1 MGENPLH
8 QFANYTYHLELWA
21 CSKDTFNGDSG
32 EGDKLIVVSGGAG
45 DIGMFGL
52 DNVEIETIIG
62 GMGKNGF
69 AADAMTIKMDIIEP
83 YTVTLLEKLAEL
95 ANDIGEEGDIKT
107 LIYMLKIKFVGYND
121 GGYGGPQEI
130 DVGDK
135 HFYFSIVSLGFNITH
150 RGAVYHVDGVATKSL
165 PMMTMLDNVIPSN
178 IELQGKTVNELFGS
192 GEDGNDDPEVKNL
205 TKALEKIEEK
215 KIANKVQIE
224 KNKISF
230 KFDDDFGNAEIID
243 PDKIIQRP
251 NSTIPGSNVK
261 ESVAQET
268 LKQGRTGKLEIN
280 VEQGTVKALAGTR
293 IVDFIGA
300 VLSSTDYM
308 KKQVDAGGDQPFIG
322 WKVWPELKLTEYDS
336 ATNFFSREVTFKVEK
351 YEYKGLD
358 HPSFGQASPDNI
370 VKTYNYIYTGQNK
383 DVVKVN
389 LDFHMAFFEVR
400 SIKSN
405 LTNSAITQPPEPEP
419 IEEPEIPD
427 ETGGEAGPSIQI
439 TPIITVAT
447 GDGRR
452 DNTSGNT
459 NDPKAIAVGEMMSKL
474 LDNGVDMMSLDIEI
488 VGDPDW
494 ILQDKE
500 DGIEYKNQDVNF
512 KFRFIAPTQDYDQS
526 SGLFQ
531 LGPEAAFFG
540 GIYKVISVKSMFR
553 KGKFTQTLTNVRCRK
568 QPGS

>member
-8 QFANYTYHLELWA
+8 QFANYTYNLELWA
-21 CSKDTFNGDSG
+21 CSKGTFNGDSG
-32 EGDKLIVVSGGAG
+32 SGDELMIVSGGAG
-45 DIGMFGL
+45 EIGMFGL

-69 AADAMTIKMDIIEP
+69 AADALTIKMDIIEP

-95 ANDIGEEGDIKT
+95 GGKYGEKGDIKT
-107 LIYMLKIKFVGYND
+107 LIYMLKIKFIGYND
-121 GGYGGPQEI
+121 GGYGGPHAI

-135 HFYFSIVSLGFNITH
+135 HFYFNIITLGFNITH
-150 RGAVYHVDGVATKSL
+150 KGAVYRVEGVATKSL
-165 PMMTMLDNVIPSN
+165 PMMTMLDNIVPAN

-205 TKALEKIEEK
+205 TKALEKLEK
-215 KIANKVQIE
+215 LKIDNKVQTI

-230 KFDDDFGNAEIID
+230 KFDEEFGEAKIID
-243 PDKIIQRP
+243 PESIQRP
-251 NSTIPGSNVK
+251 NSTIPGSNIK
-261 ESVAQET
+261 KSLAQET

-280 VEQGTVKALAGTR
+280 VKQGTVKALAGTR
-293 IVDFIGA
+293 MVDFIGA

-308 KKQVDAGGDQPFIG
+308 KKQVEDEGGDKPFIG
-322 WKVWPELKLTEYDS
+322 WKVWPEVKLLDYDK
-336 ATNFFSREVTFKVEK
+336 ATNYYAREVTFKVEK

-358 HPSFGQASPDNI
+358 HPNFGQAAPDNI
-370 VKTYNYIYTGQNK
+370 VKTYNYIYTGENK

-405 LTNSAITQPPEPEP
+405 LTNSETKEEKPEEQKPK
-419 IEEPEIPD
+419 IPD
-427 ETGGEAGPSIQI
+427 ESKDVKTDLIKPF
-439 TPIITVAT
+439 ITVAT

-452 DNTSGNT
+452 DNTVGTT

-474 LDNGVDMMSLDIEI
+474 LDNGIDMMALDIEI

-500 DGIEYKNQDVNF
+500 DGIEYKNKDVNF

-531 LGPEAAFFG
+531 LGPEAAYFG
-540 GIYKVISVKSMFR
+540 GIYKVITVKSTFR